1 MVNIIFFIGLYLIRF
16 IMALVAGYIGYI
28 WGLGIDNAI
37 YITLGY
43 FLLLMFINVEGYGS
57 SYTYVLYGIYTST
70 LSALVLSYLFLS
82 FFFGLY
88 DAAGA
93 IPSNR

>member
-1 MVNIIFFIGLYLIRF
+1 
-16 IMALVAGYIGYI
+16 MALVAGYIGYI

-37 YITLGY
+37 YITLAY
-43 FLLLMFINVEGYGS
+43 FLLLMFINVEGYG
-57 SYTYVLYGIYTST
+57 IYIST
-70 LSALVLSYLFLS
+70 LSALVFSYVFLS